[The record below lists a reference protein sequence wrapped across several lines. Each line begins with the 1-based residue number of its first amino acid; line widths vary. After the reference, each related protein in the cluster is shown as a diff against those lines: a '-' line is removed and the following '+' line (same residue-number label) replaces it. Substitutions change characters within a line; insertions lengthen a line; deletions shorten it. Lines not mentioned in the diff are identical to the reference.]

1 MAIISTGNNFGTTDA
16 VTSTRLNNIAN
27 AATFVSGAVDGTSL
41 ELISGGS
48 DDGKLGI
55 KDAGITTAKIA
66 AGALTN
72 LVYPIGSIFTTVTNY
87 ANSAAVV
94 NAIGG
99 TTWTVF
105 GAGRVLVGL
114 NSSDTDFDT
123 VEETG
128 GAKTHTLGV
137 TEIPPHKHTVQIES
151 ASSNVDGGGG
161 TGVRPPL
168 EARDTDEGNVGE
180 NSDGTGNA
188 SPHNNLQPYVVVY
201 MWKRTA

>member
-114 NSSDTDFDT
+114 DSSDTDFDT

-128 GAKTHTLGV
+128 GAKTHTLSV
-137 TEIPPHKHTVQIES
+137 MKCQLTSTSFKHNPLTRVLMVAEELEL
-151 ASSNVDGGGG
+151 DLPTKLG
-161 TGVRPPL
+161 TQLKLG
-168 EARDTDEGNVGE
+168 AD
-180 NSDGTGNA
+180 
-188 SPHNNLQPYVVVY
+188 
-201 MWKRTA
+201 